1 MLQVFKFAKHRS
13 NFKKSKD
20 AVATALAAGNRRLR
34 AIHLKPVSDAVNP
47 IMIRSRN
54 RQIASNSQI
63 TEMATPDTPENPSVL
78 VKDIRLALVM
88 V

>member
-1 MLQVFKFAKHRS
+1 
-13 NFKKSKD
+13 
-20 AVATALAAGNRRLR
+20 
-34 AIHLKPVSDAVNP
+34 
-47 IMIRSRN
+47 MIRSRN

-88 V
+88 VLFLNSNFTVEVLFDVEMKAYKFIEIISCESLSNEPAAPTTRATQ